1 MRDIF
6 RWYLDGASVLGI
18 IKKLSDAGITS
29 PTGKETWSKRSV
41 EKILENKKYTGT
53 VTLWDSA
60 TEQYE
65 FQMKECHPP
74 IITESEFR
82 AVQEEKKKRSN
93 IITDDDGTHRS
104 SKKYS
109 SKKK

>member
-1 MRDIF
+1 MI
-6 RWYLDGASVLGI
+6 AN
-18 IKKLSDAGITS
+18 
-29 PTGKETWSKRSV
+29 E
-41 EKILENKKYTGT
+41 KYTGT
-53 VTLWDSA
+53 VTLLDSA
-60 TEQYE
+60 TQEYQY
-65 FQMKECHPP
+65 QMKECYPP